1 MRAQKAKITDRVLTE
16 RECTILGCVVESY
29 VRTAMPV
36 GSRSLVKTFNLS
48 VSPATI
54 RNTMNDLEELG
65 CLCQPYVSAGRIP
78 TDKGY
83 RFYVDGLVSYRGP
96 SKRERDLIL
105 KNLQRRFAHVD
116 EILETASMVLGKI
129 SSQLGIVMEPQFY
142 QGVFQKM
149 DLVSVSENCIL
160 AVISIKSGLV
170 KTIMM
175 EIESG
180 ISPNQL
186 QSTCRIINERLQGLS
201 LEEVKQTIDSRLT
214 DVTLDENR
222 LIRLILASSD
232 KLFNFENQASLHLG
246 GTSNIV
252 SNPEFSDQ
260 RDVSRILALL
270 ESRESILS
278 HFHDAKSQKISIRIG
293 KENDEVMFRDCSVI
307 STRYR
312 AGDVTGTIGVVGPT
326 RMHYGRIVPLVDFVS
341 DALSDRFNHLWS

>member
-1 MRAQKAKITDRVLTE
+1 MHAEKVTDRVLSE
-16 RECTILGCVVESY
+16 RECTILSCVVESY
-29 VRTAMPV
+29 VRTALPV
-36 GSRSLVKTFNLS
+36 GSRALVKAFHLS
-48 VSPATI
+48 LSPATI

-65 CLCQPYVSAGRIP
+65 YLCQPHVSAGRVP

-83 RFYVDGLVSYRGP
+83 RFYVDGLVSYKGP

-105 KNLQRRFAHVD
+105 KNLQCSFAHVD
-116 EILETASMVLGKI
+116 EILEAASTVLGRI

-142 QGVFQKM
+142 EGVFQKM
-149 DLVSVSENCIL
+149 ELVSVSENCIL

-180 ISPNQL
+180 ISRNQL
-186 QSTCRIINERLQGLS
+186 QSTCQIINERLHGLS
-201 LEEVKQTIDSRLT
+201 LKEVKETIDSRLT
-214 DVTLDENR
+214 DVTVGENR
-222 LIRLILASSD
+222 LIRLILESSD
-232 KLFNFENQASLHLG
+232 RLFNFETQAGLHLG
-246 GTSNIV
+246 GASNIV
-252 SNPEFSDQ
+252 ANPEFSDQ

-278 HFHDAKSQKISIRIG
+278 HFHGAEPQQISIRIG
-293 KENDEVMFRDCSVI
+293 TENEEAMFRDCSVI

-312 AGDVTGTIGVVGPT
+312 VGDVTGTIGVVGPT
-326 RMHYGRIVPLVDFVS
+326 RMHYSRIVPLVDFVS